1 MVGKVL
7 LGRGRKLLQGQ
18 TYKLNLKM
26 TVPDNEVNEMEGMF
40 MMCLS
45 VSSNSG
51 VLVERSCRSSLI
63 RYRSYLLRIIETLTF
78 SPSLV
83 LGFSS
88 QKQEV
93 EVNFFNDFHTDP
105 HIPAEL
111 LTLEI
116 QSRHLQVSEVYIE
129 ILAELKGL
137 SINRYLY
144 FY

>member
-1 MVGKVL
+1 MFRCSDLVGKVL

-18 TYKLNLKM
+18 SYNFNMKM

-45 VSSNSG
+45 VSSSSG
-51 VLVERSCRSSLI
+51 QLVDRSCRSAMI
-63 RYRSYLLRIIETLTF
+63 QYRSYLLRTMETLAF
-78 SPSLV
+78 SPSLIF
-83 LGFSS
+83 GFSS

-93 EVNFFNDFHTDP
+93 QVNFFNDFQSDP
-105 HIPAEL
+105 HIPTEL

-129 ILAELKGL
+129 ILAELKG
-137 SINRYLY
+137 
-144 FY
+144 